1 MPDTKS
7 LLASRTVWGALL
19 AILASGLGL
28 LGYTVTPADQ
38 VEAVAIGTSLVSAI
52 GGAIALYGRIK
63 ATKRIG

>member
-1 MPDTKS
+1 MFDTKPFLKS
-7 LLASRTVWGALL
+7 TTIWGALL